1 MRFLPSPFITPD
13 ELSARWKGAI
23 CTRTLANWRWKGTG
37 PNFIK
42 PGGKVLYRIDHVEA
56 WEAQNMAAEVR
67 VAAQGGTV
75 IRLAGRPLY
84 DAGIAEE
91 WAIYQGGII
100 ANDNNPDRGTY

>member
-1 MRFLPSPFITPD
+1 
-13 ELSARWKGAI
+13 
-23 CTRTLANWRWKGTG
+23 
-37 PNFIK
+37 
-42 PGGKVLYRIDHVEA
+42 
-56 WEAQNMAAEVR
+56 MAAEVR